1 MDAWVPHK
9 QSKKTEH
16 TLFANVK
23 ILRQVPT
30 VTYTMLQT
38 IQRPG
43 MCSAVHGIVRYKEP
57 LESFDK
63 SRA

>member
-9 QSKKTEH
+9 QPKKTVH

-23 ILRQVPT
+23 ILRLVPT
-30 VTYTMLQT
+30 VTYTMLRT
-38 IQRPG
+38 IQRPEL
-43 MCSAVHGIVRYKEP
+43 CSAVHGIVSYKEP

-63 SRA
+63 SKE